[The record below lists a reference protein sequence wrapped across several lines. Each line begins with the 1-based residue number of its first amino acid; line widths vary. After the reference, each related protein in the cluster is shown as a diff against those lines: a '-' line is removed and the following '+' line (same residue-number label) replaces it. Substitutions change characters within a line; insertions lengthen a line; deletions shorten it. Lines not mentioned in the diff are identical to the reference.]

1 MEWMAK
7 LEQLNQRERDDFAR
21 IVNRLLASTFLTKQ
35 QEASRRDYYFVER
48 NEALIA
54 GYLKVIGWEL
64 IVDRSYGIVQASGLQ
79 AGNRLQ
85 LRLID
90 SVLLLLLRL
99 IYEERRK
106 QLTLT
111 AEVVCQVQDLHDK
124 AAQLRV
130 RERAVIEK
138 KVLKE
143 AIALFRRYSLVEQLD
158 DDVTDPRCR
167 LLLLPTLLFAVKLD
181 GIQELHDRL
190 VAYAEGGESAE
201 VDDRDPVD

>member
-1 MEWMAK
+1 MDWVAK

-64 IVDRSYGIVQASGLQ
+64 IVDRSYGLVQASGLQ

-143 AIALFRRYSLVEQLD
+143 AVALFRRYSLVEQLD
-158 DDVTDPRCR
+158 DDVTDPQCR

-181 GIQELHDRL
+181 GIQELQDRL